1 MLSGNSLPW
10 CLVESAVESIVTTFT
25 HNASGEIPQIVLL
38 ICYKTS
44 LFWTATLKEVFVKK
58 SFSSSAPNYKAL
70 SNVTQGH
77 REDTDLF
84 LYACHSLV
92 GFIRVYK
99 KGFFFFSAGWGFCSS
114 KTIQLYR
121 RKMRSTNRRVFLREK
136 LLFSWEKD
144 LKCSLKVLD
153 HESSCIL

>member
-1 MLSGNSLPW
+1 M
-10 CLVESAVESIVTTFT
+10 TTFT

-99 KGFFFFSAGWGFCSS
+99 KGFFFF
-114 KTIQLYR
+114 
-121 RKMRSTNRRVFLREK
+121 FLRVGDFVHRK
-136 LLFSWEKD
+136 P
-144 LKCSLKVLD
+144 
-153 HESSCIL
+153 SSCIAER